1 MTMTLDDN
9 KILETLIDIKS
20 QLSELNA
27 NQKNLQA
34 ILVNHENRI
43 TSIESS
49 TTKEKTSLKDDL
61 IQMLVKGIVGSIFV
75 IGSLAGAGGILAKI
89 FGS

>member
-1 MTMTLDDN
+1 MTINND
-9 KILETLIDIKS
+9 KILETLIEIKS
-20 QLSELNA
+20 QLAELNA

-43 TSIESS
+43 TSIEST
-49 TTKEKTSLKDDL
+49 TTKEKTSFKDDIIRLL
-61 IQMLVKGIVGSIFV
+61 IKGIVGSIFV
-75 IGSLAGAGGILAKI
+75 IGSLAGAGSILAKI

>member
-1 MTMTLDDN
+1 MTLNDD
-9 KILETLIDIKS
+9 KILETLIKIEA
-20 QLSELNA
+20 QLAELNA

-43 TSIESS
+43 TNIESA
-49 TTKEKTSLKDDL
+49 TTKEKTSFKDDIIQLL
-61 IQMLVKGIVGSIFV
+61 IKGLVGSIFV

-89 FGS
+89 LGS

>member
-1 MTMTLDDN
+1 MTLNDD
-9 KILETLIDIKS
+9 KILEMLIKIEA
-20 QLSELNA
+20 QLAKLNA

-34 ILVNHENRI
+34 IIVNHENRI
-43 TSIESS
+43 TNIESA
-49 TTKEKTSLKDDL
+49 TVKEKTSFKDDI

-89 FGS
+89 LGS

>member
-1 MTMTLDDN
+1 MTLDDD
-9 KILETLIDIKS
+9 KILETLIEIKA
-20 QLSELNA
+20 QLAELNA
-27 NQKNLQA
+27 NQKNLQS

-43 TSIESS
+43 TNIESA
-49 TTKEKTSLKDDL
+49 TTKEKTSFKDDL

-89 FGS
+89 LGS

>member
-1 MTMTLDDN
+1 MTLNDD
-9 KILETLIDIKS
+9 KILETLIKIEA
-20 QLSELNA
+20 QLAELNA

-43 TSIESS
+43 TSIEST
-49 TTKEKTSLKDDL
+49 TTKEKTSFKDDL
-61 IQMLVKGIVGSIFV
+61 IQMLVKGIVGSIFI

-89 FGS
+89 LGN

>member
-1 MTMTLDDN
+1 MMTLNDD
-9 KILETLIDIKS
+9 KILETLIKIEA
-20 QLSELNA
+20 QLAELNA

-43 TSIESS
+43 TNIESA
-49 TTKEKTSLKDDL
+49 TTKEKTSFKDDL

-89 FGS
+89 LGS

>member
-1 MTMTLDDN
+1 MTLDDN
-9 KILETLIDIKS
+9 KILETLIEIKAE
-20 QLSELNA
+20 LAELNA

-43 TSIESS
+43 TTIES
-49 TTKEKTSLKDDL
+49 TTIKEKTSFKDDL
-61 IQMLVKGIVGSIFV
+61 IQLMIKGLVGSIFV

-89 FGS
+89 IGG

>member
-1 MTMTLDDN
+1 MKLDDD

-20 QLSELNA
+20 QLAELNA

-43 TSIESS
+43 TNIESA
-49 TTKEKTSLKDDL
+49 TAKEKTSFKDDL

-75 IGSLAGAGGILAKI
+75 IGSLAGAGGILVKI
-89 FGS
+89 LGS

>member
-1 MTMTLDDN
+1 MTLDDD
-9 KILETLIDIKS
+9 KILETLIEIKA
-20 QLSELNA
+20 QLAELNA

-43 TSIESS
+43 TTIEST
-49 TTKEKTSLKDDL
+49 TTKEKNSFKDDIIQLL
-61 IQMLVKGIVGSIFV
+61 IKGIVGSIFI

-89 FGS
+89 LGS

>member
-1 MTMTLDDN
+1 MTLDDD
-9 KILETLIDIKS
+9 KILETLIEIKA
-20 QLSELNA
+20 QLAELNA

-43 TSIESS
+43 ISIESA
-49 TTKEKTSLKDDL
+49 TTKEKTSFKDDL
-61 IQMLVKGIVGSIFV
+61 IQLMIKGLVGSIFV

-89 FGS
+89 LGS

>member
-9 KILETLIDIKS
+9 KILETLIEIKS
-20 QLSELNA
+20 HLAELNA

-61 IQMLVKGIVGSIFV
+61 IQMLVKGVVGSIFV

-89 FGS
+89 FGN

>member
-1 MTMTLDDN
+1 MTLDDD
-9 KILETLIDIKS
+9 KILETLIEIKA
-20 QLSELNA
+20 QLAELNA

-43 TSIESS
+43 NIIEST

-89 FGS
+89 LGS

>member
-1 MTMTLDDN
+1 MKLDDD

-20 QLSELNA
+20 QLAELNA

-43 TSIESS
+43 TNIESA
-49 TTKEKTSLKDDL
+49 TAKEKTSFKDDIIRLL
-61 IQMLVKGIVGSIFV
+61 IKGIVGSIFV
-75 IGSLAGAGGILAKI
+75 IGSLAGAGSILAKI

>member
-1 MTMTLDDN
+1 MTLNDD
-9 KILETLIDIKS
+9 KILETLIKIEA
-20 QLSELNA
+20 QLAELNA

-43 TSIESS
+43 TNIESA
-49 TTKEKTSLKDDL
+49 TTKEKTSFKDDL

-89 FGS
+89 LGS

>member
-1 MTMTLDDN
+1 MTLDDN
-9 KILETLIDIKS
+9 KILETLIEIKAE
-20 QLSELNA
+20 LAELNA

-43 TSIESS
+43 TNIESA
-49 TTKEKTSLKDDL
+49 TTKEKTSFKDDIIRLL
-61 IQMLVKGIVGSIFV
+61 IKGIVGSIFI

>member
-1 MTMTLDDN
+1 MMTLDDD
-9 KILETLIDIKS
+9 KILETLIEIKA
-20 QLSELNA
+20 QLAELNA

-43 TSIESS
+43 NSIES
-49 TTKEKTSLKDDL
+49 TTVKEKTSFKDDL
-61 IQMLVKGIVGSIFV
+61 IQLMIKGLVGSIFV

-89 FGS
+89 LGS

>member
-1 MTMTLDDN
+1 MTLNDD
-9 KILETLIDIKS
+9 KILETLIKIEA
-20 QLSELNA
+20 QLAELNA

-43 TSIESS
+43 TSIESI
-49 TTKEKTSLKDDL
+49 TVKEKTSFKDDI
-61 IQMLVKGIVGSIFV
+61 IQMLIKGLVGSIFV

-89 FGS
+89 IGG

>member
-1 MTMTLDDN
+1 MTLDDD
-9 KILETLIDIKS
+9 KILETLIEIKA
-20 QLSELNA
+20 QLAELNA

-43 TSIESS
+43 TSIEST
-49 TTKEKTSLKDDL
+49 TTKEKTSLKDDI
-61 IQMLVKGIVGSIFV
+61 IQLMVKGLVGSIFV

-89 FGS
+89 LGS

>member
-1 MTMTLDDN
+1 MTLDDD
-9 KILETLIDIKS
+9 KILETLIKIEA
-20 QLSELNA
+20 QLAELNA

-43 TSIESS
+43 TTIES
-49 TTKEKTSLKDDL
+49 TTAKEKTSFKDDIIQLL
-61 IQMLVKGIVGSIFV
+61 IKGIVGSIFV

-89 FGS
+89 LGN

>member
-1 MTMTLDDN
+1 MTLDDD
-9 KILETLIDIKS
+9 KILETLIEIKA
-20 QLSELNA
+20 QLAELNA

-43 TSIESS
+43 TSIESA
-49 TTKEKTSLKDDL
+49 TAKEKTSFKDDIIQLL
-61 IQMLVKGIVGSIFV
+61 IKGLVGSIFI

-89 FGS
+89 LGS

>member
-1 MTMTLDDN
+1 MTLDDD

-20 QLSELNA
+20 SLAELNA

-43 TSIESS
+43 TSIEST
-49 TTKEKTSLKDDL
+49 TTKEKTSFKDDIIRLL
-61 IQMLVKGIVGSIFV
+61 IKGIVGSIFV
-75 IGSLAGAGGILAKI
+75 IGSLAGAGSILAKI
-89 FGS
+89 LGS

>member
-1 MTMTLDDN
+1 MKLDDE

-20 QLSELNA
+20 QLAELNA

-43 TSIESS
+43 TNIESA

-89 FGS
+89 LGS

>member
-1 MTMTLDDN
+1 MTLDDD
-9 KILETLIDIKS
+9 KILETLIKIEA
-20 QLSELNA
+20 QLAELNA

-43 TSIESS
+43 TSIEST
-49 TTKEKTSLKDDL
+49 TTKEKTSFKDDL

-89 FGS
+89 LGS

>member
-1 MTMTLDDN
+1 MTLNDD
-9 KILETLIDIKS
+9 KILETLIKIEA
-20 QLSELNA
+20 QLAELNA

-43 TSIESS
+43 TNIES
-49 TTKEKTSLKDDL
+49 TTVKEKPSFKDDIIQLL
-61 IQMLVKGIVGSIFV
+61 IRGLVGSIFV

-89 FGS
+89 LGN

>member
-1 MTMTLDDN
+1 MTLDDD
-9 KILETLIDIKS
+9 KILETLIKIEA
-20 QLSELNA
+20 QLAELNA

-43 TSIESS
+43 TNIESA
-49 TTKEKTSLKDDL
+49 TVKEKTSFKDDL

-89 FGS
+89 LGS

>member
-1 MTMTLDDN
+1 MKLDDD
-9 KILETLIDIKS
+9 KILETLIEIKA
-20 QLSELNA
+20 QLAELNA

-43 TSIESS
+43 TSIESA
-49 TTKEKTSLKDDL
+49 TAKEKTSFKDDL
-61 IQMLVKGIVGSIFV
+61 IQLMIKGLVGSIFI

-89 FGS
+89 LGS

>member
-1 MTMTLDDN
+1 MTLDDD
-9 KILETLIDIKS
+9 KILETLIEIKA
-20 QLSELNA
+20 QLAELNA

-43 TSIESS
+43 TNIESA
-49 TTKEKTSLKDDL
+49 TTKEKTSFKDDIIRLL
-61 IQMLVKGIVGSIFV
+61 IKGIVGSIFV
-75 IGSLAGAGGILAKI
+75 IGSLAGAGSILAKI

>member
-1 MTMTLDDN
+1 MKLDDD

-20 QLSELNA
+20 QLAELNA

-43 TSIESS
+43 TSIEST
-49 TTKEKTSLKDDL
+49 TTKEKTSLKDDI
-61 IQMLVKGIVGSIFV
+61 IQLMVKGLVGSIFV
-75 IGSLAGAGGILAKI
+75 IGSLAGAGGILAKLL
-89 FGS
+89 GS

>member
-1 MTMTLDDN
+1 MELDDN

-20 QLSELNA
+20 QLAELNA

-43 TSIESS
+43 TSIEST
-49 TTKEKTSLKDDL
+49 TTKDKGSFKDDIIQLL
-61 IQMLVKGIVGSIFV
+61 IKGLVGSIFV
-75 IGSLAGAGGILAKI
+75 IGSLAGAGSILAKI
-89 FGS
+89 FGA